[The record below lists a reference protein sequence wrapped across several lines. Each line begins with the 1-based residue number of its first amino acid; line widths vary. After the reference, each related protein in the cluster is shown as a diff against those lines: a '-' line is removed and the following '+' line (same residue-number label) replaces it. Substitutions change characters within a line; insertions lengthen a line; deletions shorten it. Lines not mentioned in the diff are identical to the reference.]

1 LVQIRDVEKEIL
13 ALLNRQ
19 REILA
24 KQNENMQ
31 IAIDKLVKLKRP
43 RLE

>member
-31 IAIDKLVKLKRP
+31 KAIDKLVKLKRP